1 VFPLRELDKMTPWVI
16 EFVFKTPPTMEAWF
30 VKRPVSVFPLRELDE
45 MTPWVIE
52 LAFKTP
58 PVIVD

>member
-30 VKRPVSVFPLRELDE
+30 VKRPVNVLSVRELDE
-45 MTPWVIE
+45 MVP
-52 LAFKTP
+52 
-58 PVIVD
+58 

>member
-1 VFPLRELDKMTPWVI
+1 
-16 EFVFKTPPTMEAWF
+16 MEDWF
-30 VKRPVSVFPLRELDE
+30 VKRPVSVLSVRELDE

-52 LAFKTP
+52 LAFNTP